1 MHINP
6 KVVDIYHLNANN
18 AHGGDGADFH
28 ACYAV
33 GFRGVIHKASQGTHL
48 PDRLYAERKA
58 KAQAAGLKWGAYH
71 FNSGDSVALQA
82 KYFLE
87 RAQPDAATEMCLDWE
102 DNPRRA
108 GGMMT
113 LAAAREFLDRID
125 QAIGRTASL
134 YSGNV
139 VKEWAPHMSDGDR
152 EFFARHKLWL
162 CQYAGAPA
170 LTDYNRHPLPWAKAW
185 LWQYTGDGV
194 GPLPHNV
201 PGIGRNIDIN
211 HYAGSDDEFAAQ
223 WAG

>member
-18 AHGGDGADFH
+18 AQGGDGADFH
-28 ACYAV
+28 ACYAA
-33 GFRGVIHKASQGTHL
+33 GFRGIIHKASQGAHL

-58 KAQAAGLKWGAYH
+58 KARAAGLLWGAYH
-71 FNSGDSVALQA
+71 FNSGADVAAQA

-108 GGMMT
+108 GGMMN
-113 LAAAREFLDRID
+113 LAQAKEFLDRVD
-125 QAIGRTASL
+125 QSIGRTASL

-139 VKEWAPHMSDGDR
+139 VKEWAPHMSDADR
-152 EFFARHKLWL
+152 EFFAKHKLWL

-170 LTDYNRHPLPWAKAW
+170 LTDYNRLPLPWETAW

-201 PGIGRNIDIN
+201 SGIGRNMDIN
-211 HYAGSDDEFAAQ
+211 HYAGGDEELAAQ
-223 WAG
+223 WAH